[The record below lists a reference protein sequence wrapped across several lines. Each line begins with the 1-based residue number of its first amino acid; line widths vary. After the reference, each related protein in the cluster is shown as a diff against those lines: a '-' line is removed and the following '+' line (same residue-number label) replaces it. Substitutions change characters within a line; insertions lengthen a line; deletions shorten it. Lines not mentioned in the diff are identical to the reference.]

1 MPLIGCFLLCR
12 PVLHVSK
19 CNMNLGLAD
28 PNFQVDLGFID
39 LYTGQVNVVVDIV
52 HDHQVSRGDVIP
64 FDKKN
69 MDPTNSFFLQN
80 STFVAPYKATFKFM
94 KTRFRCQ
101 ADSTRDMYGHVDDRL
116 SPGSVFR
123 IESEPTG
130 SQKLLEKG
138 QTVVFYRDDTTITLG
153 CSENDP
159 CRVTIKGEQ

>member
-1 MPLIGCFLLCR
+1 
-12 PVLHVSK
+12 
-19 CNMNLGLAD
+19 MNLGMAD

-80 STFVAPYKATFKFM
+80 STFVAPYKAVFKFM

-116 SPGSVFR
+116 HSVFR

-138 QTVVFYRDDTTITLG
+138 QSVVFYRDDTTITLG
-153 CSENDP
+153 CSVNDP